1 MLYFQHDESD
11 FVGLAVRISKMP
23 IVYVIATPNFEYIKI
38 GRTKSLKQRM
48 NNIQSGCP
56 FSLFFYN
63 GIRTIRDS
71 EVESVMHKLLA
82 HVRVRGE
89 WFMPTS
95 VELDLISDFC
105 TATNKHIREVYD
117 AAHA

>member
-1 MLYFQHDESD
+1 MLYFKHHESD
-11 FVGLAVRISKMP
+11 FVDSIRISKMP
-23 IVYVIATPNFEYIKI
+23 IVYVIATPGFEYIKI

-56 FSLFFYN
+56 FRLFFHQ
-63 GIRTIRDS
+63 GIRTPRDS
-71 EVESVMHKLLA
+71 EVESVMHNLIA

-89 WFMPTS
+89 WFKPTDA
-95 VELDLISDFC
+95 DLITIGDFC
-105 TATNKHIREVYD
+105 NETNKHIREVFN

>member
-1 MLYFQHDESD
+1 MLYFKHHESD
-11 FVGLAVRISKMP
+11 FVDSIRISKMP
-23 IVYVIATPNFEYIKI
+23 IVYVITTPNFEYIKI

-56 FSLFFYN
+56 FRLCFHH
-63 GIRTIRDS
+63 GIRTTRDS
-71 EVESVMHKLLA
+71 EVESALHDLIA

-89 WFMPTS
+89 WFKPTQEEID
-95 VELDLISDFC
+95 VVNDFC
-105 TATNKHIREVYD
+105 NETNKHIREVFN

>member
-56 FSLFFYN
+56 FNLSFYN
-63 GIRTIRDS
+63 GIRTTRDS
-71 EVESVMHKLLA
+71 EVESVMHKLIA

-89 WFMPTS
+89 WFRPTRI
-95 VELDLISDFC
+95 ELDLISDFC
-105 TATNKHIREVYD
+105 TETNKHIREVYD

>member
-11 FVGLAVRISKMP
+11 FVDTIRISKMP

-56 FSLFFYN
+56 FKLFFHH
-63 GIRTIRDS
+63 GIRTTRDS
-71 EVESVMHKLLA
+71 EVESVMHKMIA

-89 WFMPTS
+89 WFKPADAE
-95 VELDLISDFC
+95 VDLISDFC
-105 TATNKHIREVYD
+105 SETNKHIREVYD
-117 AAHA
+117 ATHA